1 MPVNQRRTGAKFEVG
16 RSPTTASRPANAL
29 GGAARLHPDGGTRA
43 WRLAL
48 LLRENVREE
57 VGILRERASLV
68 ALVEHAAIALGALV
82 LTLGCSGEAVPG
94 NRAIAGVPEEAGVD
108 YPCVADPDVWTIE
121 GVPATGQIQAP
132 RSPEQLIESS
142 PMIVIGTFIEASPLG
157 SAPIE
162 GTTFVAKIFLFM
174 ALPDAREMT
183 FQRLWTPLEL
193 SSSLDGQLVT
203 GQFVAFLTH
212 EGTSGTGA
220 RSVHVDGLWMACNSA
235 SPAVRVVPDSIE
247 SGWSETADGAM
258 TIEDLMDLV
267 RASTR
272 HPTRYTFGEES

>member
-1 MPVNQRRTGAKFEVG
+1 MQLDCIQMEARGP
-16 RSPTTASRPANAL
+16 
-29 GGAARLHPDGGTRA
+29 GGLRF
-43 WRLAL
+43 
-48 LLRENVREE
+48 LLRENVSEE

-68 ALVEHAAIALGALV
+68 GLVVHAAIALGVLV

-94 NRAIAGVPEEAGVD
+94 DRALAGVPEEVGVD
-108 YPCVADPDVWTIE
+108 YPCIADPDVWTIE

-142 PMIVIGTFIEASPLG
+142 PMIVLGTFVHASPLG
-157 SAPIE
+157 APSV
-162 GTTFVAKIFLFM
+162 GTTLVVKVMVFM
-174 ALPDAREMT
+174 ALPDAREVT
-183 FQRLWTPLEL
+183 FQRLWTPFEL
-193 SSSLDGQLVT
+193 SSSLDGQFVT
-203 GQFVAFLTH
+203 GQYVAFLTH

-235 SPAVRVVPDSIE
+235 SPAVRVVPGSIE

-272 HPTRYTFGEES
+272 HPTRYAFGEES